1 MLQKLYCISLS
12 IQGGRIQL
20 KHVFLS
26 KKYLSDFTIYV
37 DWTTL
42 EEAKHLCTFG
52 LSKVQRQMQAWPK
65 FNSRHVVCL

>member
-37 DWTTL
+37 DWIPL
-42 EEAKHLCTFG
+42 EEAKHLCTFSLG
-52 LSKVQRQMQAWPK
+52 KVQRQMLGWSK
-65 FNSRHVVCL
+65 FYSRHVVWL